1 MVSGSKKRMRL
12 SRFLLYGILIV
23 LSVYVLFPFL
33 WMFSTSFKNI
43 AEALRTPVTWI
54 PEKPTFQNYVDM
66 WLIKPFGLY
75 FKNSIII
82 SGGTAVLS
90 TLLGAFAGYGLSRF
104 VFKGRKIILGWFL
117 STQMISGVLVIG
129 PYFKIM
135 ARLGLYNTYAGMII
149 AYVTICLPFST
160 WMLKGF
166 FDTIPKQI
174 DEAAIIDGAS
184 RLRTCVEII
193 MPLAM
198 PGMVATLL
206 FGFLL
211 AWGDLLWVISLTSTD
226 DVRTVTLGIAFSV
239 GDFLV
244 NWPMLTAAAIIG
256 SVPSI
261 GLYIFLQRYLVAGIT
276 AGAVKQ

>member
-1 MVSGSKKRMRL
+1 M
-12 SRFLLYGILIV
+12 IL
-23 LSVYVLFPFL
+23 
-33 WMFSTSFKNI
+33 
-43 AEALRTPVTWI
+43 R
-54 PEKPTFQNYVDM
+54 
-66 WLIKPFGLY
+66 
-75 FKNSIII
+75 
-82 SGGTAVLS
+82 
-90 TLLGAFAGYGLSRF
+90 
-104 VFKGRKIILGWFL
+104 WFL
-117 STQMISGVLVIG
+117 STQMISGALVIG

-226 DVRTVTLGIAFSV
+226 AVRTVTLGIAFSV

-261 GLYIFLQRYLVAGIT
+261 GFYIFLQRYLVAGIT